1 MQKSIHAGHR
11 ERLRNK
17 FINLGHEALEE
28 HELLE
33 LLLFYAIP
41 QKNTNPIA
49 HALIE
54 RFGSLK
60 GVLEAAPGELCEV
73 SGIGEYAA
81 ALIKLQAGIAKV
93 YYTSLPRKTR
103 LASVGQAAEY
113 VVNQLYGRQT
123 EGFYA
128 FALDINL
135 GLLGYRQLVEGDI
148 DSVAVDIRKIASFA
162 LDMHAAYIIIAHN
175 HPNGTARPSYADI
188 ELTKRIVSAMHPL
201 GVGVCD
207 HIVTSGKDFYSFYHQ
222 KKVFS
227 ADRDTEMLSAA
238 QYTDLFIKTEN
249 E

>member
-1 MQKSIHAGHR
+1 MQKGIHAGHR

-17 FINLGHEALEE
+17 FINHGHEALEE

-49 HALIE
+49 HALID

-60 GVLEAAPGELCEV
+60 NVLDAEVSELCEI

-81 ALIKLQAGIAKV
+81 ALIKLQASVAKV
-93 YYTSLPRKTR
+93 YYTTLPKKAR
-103 LASVGQAAEY
+103 LASVGEASSY
-113 VVNQLYGRQT
+113 IVNQLYGRKT

-135 GLLGYRQLVEGDI
+135 RLIGYKLIAEGNI
-148 DSVAVDIRKIASFA
+148 DRVSVDVRKLTSFA
-162 LDMHAAYIIIAHN
+162 LDSQAAFILLAHN

-188 ELTKRIVSAMHPL
+188 ELTKSIVSLLHPL
-201 GVGVCD
+201 GIGVCD
-207 HIVTSGKDFYSFYHQ
+207 HIITSGRDFYSFNQQ
-222 KKVFS
+222 KLFS
-227 ADRDTEMLSAA
+227 ADCDAETLSAA
-238 QYTDLFIKTEN
+238 QYSDLRTES
-249 E
+249 